1 MFTETT
7 WAIIAL
13 ILIGAF
19 GVTSMLAMG
28 IYGIYT
34 YDIKPWYKQSTLRFK
49 NNFGYW
55 PAKDGLLRKR
65 LQLVVDE
72 RMEILATDLFIHNR
86 EEAAFQHKVKQ
97 GLVPY
102 GEAERE
108 IARLRKNAKRYYL
121 RFKNA
126 RESASINGFEA
137 REYTF
142 YINRSWEDEPKEESP
157 ES

>member
-1 MFTETT
+1 MFTDL
-7 WAIIAL
+7 AL
-13 ILIGAF
+13 IILIIG
-19 GVTSMLAMG
+19 GVLG
-28 IYGIYT
+28 LGLYT
-34 YDIKPWYKQSTLRFK
+34 AISCWGLNYFEIKPWYNQSPLRFK

-55 PAKDGLLRKR
+55 PTKNEHLRKR
-65 LQLVVDE
+65 LQIFIDE
-72 RMEILATDLFIHNR
+72 KMAILAKDLFIHNR
-86 EEAAFQHKVKQ
+86 EEAAFLHKVKQ

-108 IARLRKNAKRYYL
+108 IVRLRKNAKRYYL

-137 REYTF
+137 HEYTF
-142 YINRSWEDEPKEESP
+142 YVNRGREDEPKEESL